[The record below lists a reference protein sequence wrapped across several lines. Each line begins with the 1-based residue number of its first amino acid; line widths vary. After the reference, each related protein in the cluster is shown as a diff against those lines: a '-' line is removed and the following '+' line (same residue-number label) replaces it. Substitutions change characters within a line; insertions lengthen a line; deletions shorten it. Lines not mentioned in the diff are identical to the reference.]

1 MKGWVLGFVFFGC
14 LANIS
19 AQNKNLCGATY
30 FDSIPLY
37 IESNLYADKLYSG
50 NEFMTVAEKVKISL
64 VQRQTFICGNTFL
77 RLVKNCIDKSR
88 LDETE
93 YCIINYLLNCPCNP
107 IKKL

>member
-37 IESNLYADKLYSG
+37 IESNLYETSIPLKLLGKGSYFAPSH
-50 NEFMTVAEKVKISL
+50 
-64 VQRQTFICGNTFL
+64 
-77 RLVKNCIDKSR
+77 
-88 LDETE
+88 
-93 YCIINYLLNCPCNP
+93 
-107 IKKL
+107 